1 MIRQIA
7 SFLGRHLL
15 RRAVATG
22 TQQMS
27 GGKVDPK
34 FGFRLLRDARVPVKT
49 KMLALG
55 LGLGA
60 VFVLEILELPLQLA
74 LTLLLPLVGM
84 AADFAIDG
92 VELLAG
98 PLLVASLTLPWLA
111 PREIVEEIRAEYEG
125 RVYQAVSANIT

>member
-15 RRAVATG
+15 RRTVGTG
-22 TQQMS
+22 VQQMS
-27 GGKVDPK
+27 GGAIDPK
-34 FGFRLLRDARVPVKT
+34 FGLRLLRDARVPNKT
-49 KMLALG
+49 KVLALG

-60 VFVLEILELPLQLA
+60 VMVLEILELPLQLA
-74 LTLLLPLVGM
+74 LTILLPFFGL
-84 AADFAIDG
+84 AADLAIDG

-111 PREIVEEIRAEYEG
+111 PREVVEEIRAEHEG
-125 RVYQAVSANIT
+125 RVYQPVSANIS